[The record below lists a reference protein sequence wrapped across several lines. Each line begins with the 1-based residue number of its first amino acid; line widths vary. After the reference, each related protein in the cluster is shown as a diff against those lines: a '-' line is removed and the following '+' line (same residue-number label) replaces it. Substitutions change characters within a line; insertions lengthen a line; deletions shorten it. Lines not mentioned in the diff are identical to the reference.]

1 LEFRRVLF
9 RSSQLVAGAAWL
21 TTRDGIIS
29 TGGYDLAAFA
39 KSAEDLEVPDLFL
52 MFTPHMLDLAATSMA
67 VAPEPGFGGAGYL
80 VTPTTESSIHATSQD
95 PFAPPAIEA
104 RYLEEET
111 EQEALHRGLEIVREI
126 VSQHPLADLVV
137 EEQAPGPA
145 VNSREETMAHA
156 WLSGHALHACGTI
169 RM

>member
-1 LEFRRVLF
+1 P
-9 RSSQLVAGAAWL
+9 S
-21 TTRDGIIS
+21 
-29 TGGYDLAAFA
+29 
-39 KSAEDLEVPDLFL
+39 
-52 MFTPHMLDLAATSMA
+52 
-67 VAPEPGFGGAGYL
+67 
-80 VTPTTESSIHATSQD
+80 HATSQE

-169 RM
+169 RMGSDDDAPLDADLRVRGVEGLRVADASVLPRQPGNTMAPTIGVGARAARIIAEQA